1 MNQKRVHSHVSIIYY
16 VGIGSGVGI
25 ARVVDALALSRFVQ
39 SAAAVILEVI
49 EEDLDVSA
57 RMNINISFTGSGI
70 NGLSVTRVR
79 RYQKSV

>member
-1 MNQKRVHSHVSIIYY
+1 MNPHVSIICY

-25 ARVVDALALSRFVQ
+25 VRVVDALALSRFVQ